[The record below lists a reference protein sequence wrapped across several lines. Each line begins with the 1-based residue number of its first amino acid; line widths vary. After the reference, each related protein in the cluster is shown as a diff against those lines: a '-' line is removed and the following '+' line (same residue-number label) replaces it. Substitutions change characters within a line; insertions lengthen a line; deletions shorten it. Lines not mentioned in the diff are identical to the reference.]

1 MKGITLWNAA
11 VQHGAVELDHDLTAQ
26 LEILRRFDEKADKAC
41 RDLVGTLRSFA
52 DGSDT
57 FVMALG
63 QTEIACATGMKQAS
77 DQKNPAELAKVKRAS
92 KKRFLALFRELKIA
106 LERLGVKAT
115 KTM

>member
-1 MKGITLWNAA
+1 MGKLVAAFERERERRMKGITLWNAA

-41 RDLVGTLRSFA
+41 RNLVATLRSFA

-63 QTEIACATGMKQAS
+63 QTEIACATALRNAVEQ
-77 DQKNPAELAKVKRAS
+77 QNPAKLTKVKRMS
-92 KKRFLALFRELKIA
+92 GKQFSGLLS
-106 LERLGVKAT
+106 
-115 KTM
+115 